1 MTSPS
6 PSGILFL
13 GMPANANTLPTAPA
27 SRNVREFLAVCARH
41 NVPCGDLNCLPAL
54 LRELGVN
61 KHFAMHFWSAV
72 AGITEKQSAGT
83 DTVLTAITE
92 AVTGRTIEEVRDAGP
107 SHRILL
113 ERLQGM
119 LNGQDV
125 PTDELKEVNQAVPAE
140 PLAAIP
146 QATPPT
152 NHPSEERILPMRSS
166 TRPSRSA
173 ESKRAA
179 RKERNLAAAAAAE
192 DSARLVLMPEPE
204 AIPHRRASE
213 PASYPSRATTAMP
226 ADEPLLAGRSARGAA
241 PLSSYAESAP
251 RRSIAAGPVIG
262 VLVVLFLAG
271 AGYVVSRSGGW
282 ERVKTATHAGYD
294 SAVTAWHGEPTKSAA
309 PEAAA
314 APPAAVAP
322 PVTPATKTPAIPS
335 AAAGPIASA
344 PENSN
349 PAASVSRAPR
359 EAAPLPQPSREPL
372 TPEQRM
378 AVEAARQDRTPPAVI
393 PIPDVTSGEEVKVPE
408 TTMNSHLVISR
419 VPIIPESVRQSGLTG
434 VVRLQAHIS
443 RAGSVTGLH
452 VLDGPQELRQPAL
465 DAVSAWR
472 YRPYMVNG
480 QPTDVTTT
488 ITVDFSS
495 L

>member
-1 MTSPS
+1 
-6 PSGILFL
+6 
-13 GMPANANTLPTAPA
+13 MPANANTLPTAPA

-72 AGITEKQSAGT
+72 AGMTEKQSAGP
-83 DTVLTAITE
+83 DAVLAAIAE
-92 AVTGRTIEEVRDAGP
+92 AVTGRTIDEVREAGP

-113 ERLQGM
+113 ERLQRM

-125 PTDELKEVNQAVPAE
+125 PADELKEVNQGVPAE
-140 PLAAIP
+140 PLATIP
-146 QATPPT
+146 QSAPPT
-152 NHPSEERILPMRSS
+152 IQPSEERVLPMRSS
-166 TRPSRSA
+166 PRPSRAS

-179 RKERNLAAAAAAE
+179 RKERNFAAAAASE
-192 DSARLVLMPEPE
+192 ESARLVLMPEPE
-204 AIPHRRASE
+204 AIPHRVDSE
-213 PASYPSRATTAMP
+213 PASFASRRTAV
-226 ADEPLLAGRSARGAA
+226 ASVDEPLLSGRSASGAA

-262 VLVVLFLAG
+262 LLVILFLAG
-271 AGYVVSRSGGW
+271 AGYVVSHSGGW

-294 SAVTAWHGEPTKSAA
+294 SAVTAWHGEPAQSAA
-309 PEAAA
+309 PDPA
-314 APPAAVAP
+314 APSPAPVP
-322 PVTPATKTPAIPS
+322 PTVTPNTKAPVVPS
-335 AAAGPIASA
+335 AAAGTVPSA
-344 PENSN
+344 PTSSK
-349 PAASVSRAPR
+349 PAAAASSTPRQTAPFPQSSR
-359 EAAPLPQPSREPL
+359 EAL

-378 AVEAARQDRTPPAVI
+378 AAEAARQDRTPPAVI
-393 PIPDVTSGEEVKVPE
+393 PIPDETSGEAVTVPE
-408 TTMNSHLVISR
+408 GTMNSHLLISR
-419 VPIIPESVRQSGLTG
+419 VPIIPQSVRQTGVTG

-443 RAGSVTGLH
+443 KDGLVTGLH
-452 VLDGPQELRQPAL
+452 VLNGPQELRQPAL

-495 L
+495 LE

>member
-6 PSGILFL
+6 ASGILFL

-41 NVPCGDLNCLPAL
+41 NVPCGDLNSLPAL

-72 AGITEKQSAGT
+72 AGMTEKQSAGP
-83 DTVLTAITE
+83 DAVLSAITE
-92 AVTGRTIEEVRDAGP
+92 AVTGRTIEEVREAGP

-113 ERLQGM
+113 ERLQRM

-140 PLAAIP
+140 PLATIP
-146 QATPPT
+146 QAAPPT
-152 NHPSEERILPMRSS
+152 LQPSEERVLPMRSS
-166 TRPSRSA
+166 TRPSRPA

-179 RKERNLAAAAAAE
+179 RKERNLAAAAASE
-192 DSARLVLMPEPE
+192 ESARLVLMPEPE
-204 AIPHRRASE
+204 AVPHRVASD
-213 PASYPSRATTAMP
+213 PASFSSRRTTAMH
-226 ADEPLLAGRSARGAA
+226 ADEPLLAGRSARGTA

-282 ERVKTATHAGYD
+282 ERVRTATHAGYD
-294 SAVTAWHGEPTKSAA
+294 SAVNAWHGEPTQSAT
-309 PEAAA
+309 PETA
-314 APPAAVAP
+314 APPRAPMAAT
-322 PVTPATKTPAIPS
+322 VTPATKTPSTVPAAGGTIPS
-335 AAAGPIASA
+335 APVSSKSA
-344 PENSN
+344 P
-349 PAASVSRAPR
+349 PVSSAPP
-359 EAAPLPQPSREPL
+359 ETEPIPQSSRESL
-372 TPEQRM
+372 NPEQRM
-378 AVEAARQDRTPPAVI
+378 AAEAARQNRRPPAVI
-393 PIPDVTSGEEVKVPE
+393 PIPDLTSGEEVKVPE
-408 TTMNSHLVISR
+408 ATMNSHLIVSR
-419 VPIIPESVRQSGLTG
+419 VPIIPESARESGVTG
-434 VVRLQAHIS
+434 VVRLQVHIS
-443 RAGSVTGLH
+443 RNGSVTGLH
-452 VLDGPQELRQPAL
+452 VLDGPQELRQAAI

-472 YRPYMVNG
+472 YRPYIVNG
-480 QPTDVTTT
+480 EPTDVATT